1 MIKTQRTTLPR
12 LYTLLLMLFSAVPLA
27 HAQTNGLNLEDT
39 VSLKRVSSVQMS
51 PSGQQIAYLL
61 SVPREIY
68 KEDDGKAYW
77 ELHVVDLEGNSR
89 PYVSGQIEVTSFAW
103 SADGKALYFVAKRNP
118 DDPFNS
124 LFEIALAGGEAIK
137 KFTHVNGIG
146 SIHPSPD
153 GKQIAFTA
161 NDAPPDKKEDLD
173 KKGFRAVVYE
183 ESVPVKRI
191 WMLDISTWQAVAQE
205 LPGSA
210 SDFSWSPDGKRYAVA
225 LAPTPLI
232 DDSYV
237 ARDVFIVNAPT
248 GKVMNQIGSVG
259 KLGHFEFS
267 PDGARIAYIGS
278 VDINDP
284 SPGRLYVVSADGG
297 ERLDLVPGYLG
308 HISDFTWQDDTRI
321 RWLGHRGVW
330 TEWMSSSV
338 LAAEPAGIAKSF
350 GPILRSLNA
359 HPGQSVTAAVA
370 DTPQHPP
377 EVYLLQD
384 GMEPKRL
391 TDSNPILGERSLARQ
406 EVINFSARDG
416 LRLEAILIHPLKK
429 KRAPAPLVI
438 FVHGGPEAHHSNGW
452 MSSYG
457 RPAQTLAA
465 DGYMVVFPNYR
476 ASTGRGVEFSKLD
489 QHDYAEE
496 EFNDLVDV
504 KTHLVNEG
512 LVDPDRV
519 GISGGSYG
527 GYASMWAATALSEEF
542 AAAVAFV
549 GISNLTSKF
558 GTSDIPYEMYHVH
571 ARAWPWEDWM
581 WMLER
586 SPVYHADKAK
596 TPLLIMG
603 GDKDPRVHPSQSLE
617 MYRNIKVR
625 TDTPVRLVIYPGEV
639 HGNRN
644 TAAQYDYAL
653 RLKRWMDH
661 YLKGPG
667 GEPPPWE
674 IDHAARLK
682 EVNEE

>member
-1 MIKTQRTTLPR
+1 MIQSDRRLPIC
-12 LYTLLLMLFSAVPLA
+12 LLALLMAFSFPSLIS
-27 HAQTNGLNLEDT
+27 AQTNGLSIEDT
-39 VSLKRVSSVQMS
+39 VALRLVTSARMS
-51 PSGQQIAYLL
+51 PDGEQIAYQLV
-61 SVPREIY
+61 VPREIY
-68 KEDDGKAYW
+68 KEDDGKPYR
-77 ELHVVDLEGNSR
+77 ELHIVDLEGNSR
-89 PYVSGQIEVTSFAW
+89 PYVSGKIEVTNFAW
-103 SADGKALYFVAKRNP
+103 SADGKSLYFVAKRNP
-118 DDPFNS
+118 DDKFNS
-124 LFEIALAGGEAIK
+124 LFEIPISGGEAIK
-137 KFTHVNGIG
+137 RFTHVNSIG
-146 SIHPSPD
+146 NIHPSPD
-153 GKQIAFTA
+153 GTRIAFTA
-161 NDAPPDKKEDLD
+161 NDAPPDKKEDLG
-173 KKGFRAVVYE
+173 KKGFKAVVYE
-183 ESVPVKRI
+183 ESVPANKV
-191 WMLDISTWQAVAQE
+191 WMLDIESWEAAAQD

-210 SDFSWSPDGKRYAVA
+210 SSFTWSPDGSRYAVA

-237 ARDVFIVNAPT
+237 ARDVYVVNVGT
-248 GKVMNQIGSVG
+248 GKVMNQLGSVG
-259 KLGHFEFS
+259 KLGRFDFS
-267 PDGARIAYIGS
+267 PDGTRIAYIGS

-284 SPGRLYVVSADGG
+284 AAGRLYVMSSTGG
-297 ERLDLVPGYLG
+297 ERIDLVPGYLG
-308 HISDFTWQDDTRI
+308 HISDFTWQNDTNI

-330 TEWMSSSV
+330 TEWSASSV

-350 GPILRSLNA
+350 GPILRSIDA

-370 DTPQHPP
+370 DTPQHPG
-377 EVYLLQD
+377 EVYLLREE
-384 GMEPKRL
+384 MEPKRL
-391 TDSNPILGERSLARQ
+391 TDSNPILAERRLARQ
-406 EVINFSARDG
+406 EPITFTARDG
-416 LRLEAILIHPLKK
+416 LRLEAILIHSLEKTRKPS
-429 KRAPAPLVI
+429 PLVI

-452 MSSYG
+452 MSRYG
-457 RPAQTLAA
+457 NPAQTLASE
-465 DGYMVVFPNYR
+465 GYMVVFPNYR

-504 KTHLVNEG
+504 KRHLVEKG
-512 LVDPDRV
+512 LVDPKRV

-542 AAAVAFV
+542 AASVAFV
-549 GISNLTSKF
+549 GISNLVSKF

-586 SPVYHADKAK
+586 SPIYHADKAK

-603 GDKDPRVHPSQSLE
+603 GDKDPRVHPGQSLE

-674 IDHAARLK
+674 IDHAARL
-682 EVNEE
+682 EEASEE